1 MSKTFN
7 LKRDAGIELPDVA
20 VATMPRGL
28 DTCPQCSG
36 IGIEEALRRTCRKCS
51 GVGLVKLITAPARAV
66 RTAQAGSK
74 EDEADKEMA
83 AVPEGDT
90 APQVEG
96 VDMSKSLE
104 FGFEDPVDPVEAPT
118 SPTPQ
123 AMKQSI
129 ISMLRGS
136 FDSTVKAVFDHVS
149 SLPGMPAK
157 PADTDTRNGQV
168 DYLYASIKRL
178 EDASMLKGIYEVLRK
193 NE

>member
-20 VATMPRGL
+20 VATMPRGT

-36 IGIEEALRRTCRKCS
+36 VGIEEALRRTCRKCS
-51 GVGLVKLITAPARAV
+51 GVGLVKLVSVPARAV
-66 RTAQAGSK
+66 RTAQAGPR
-74 EDEADKEMA
+74 EDDADKEPV

-104 FGFEDPVDPVEAPT
+104 FGFEDPVESMEAPA
-118 SPTPQ
+118 SPSPQ

-136 FDSTVKAVFDHVS
+136 FDPTIKAVFDHVS

-157 PADTDTRNGQV
+157 PADTDTRNGQI
-168 DYLYASIKRL
+168 DYLYSAIKRL
-178 EDASMLKGIYEVLRK
+178 EDAEMLRGIYEVLRK